1 MKGSSV
7 LAMKTLIFRVLK
19 GMQEEKKS
27 SVSHQGLGALRGYK
41 GINIKE
47 LDAFRMTGAIPSEA
61 AAGVPRK
68 QQEGDQAFYLY
79 ICQAGNYT

>member
-1 MKGSSV
+1 M

-19 GMQEEKKS
+19 GMQEEKKRS
-27 SVSHQGLGALRGYK
+27 SVSHQGLGALRDYK
-41 GINIKE
+41 GMTIKE
-47 LDAFRMTGAIPSEA
+47 LDAFRMTGAIPSGA
-61 AAGVPRK
+61 ATGVPRK